1 MKAHPI
7 SYYGVF
13 IFDGNGDVLFS
24 ERYKLVEAR
33 NINVNIKIPNNSEIS
48 QFIKKTVIPYI
59 TGASTTNSP
68 IRNNFEIS
76 EGIQL
81 VVLGVK
87 NLYLSVIPH
96 IDNKSDSTSPIIEVS
111 SAYSLLAFL
120 DSVLSTSIKSLSGN
134 STPAAFS
141 HIRQL
146 ILQIMPFGT
155 PVIHDTQFALTVVSS
170 GDINRFSGG
179 YPTVASIAVPSWKT
193 SLLFPHPKLELKL
206 KETIIGSFTG
216 PINSNDVSNY
226 LFEVYGEIR
235 CNSSIQYLPDISLDI
250 GNFENAEN
258 ISSHFCVKSIEG
270 NKVIFSPP
278 SGTCQLIQ
286 YKTKLPPTM
295 QGPPIDG
302 VYKIKEDSSG
312 LNFSLT
318 INSHMSLK
326 KVTIQLPFPG
336 RGGIVKPQFQ
346 SPCGQ
351 LKMSK
356 KEATIMWVVELEEN
370 SSFTLTG
377 SMNFDVKNRAIP
389 GEKYF
394 AYVSFDNKKNTFS
407 GISIDKD
414 SVASNA
420 SQNLNVT
427 VESSYATE
435 SKKYTIWESPFE

>member
-258 ISSHFCVKSIEG
+258 ISSQDRKS
-270 NKVIFSPP
+270 
-278 SGTCQLIQ
+278 
-286 YKTKLPPTM
+286 
-295 QGPPIDG
+295 
-302 VYKIKEDSSG
+302 
-312 LNFSLT
+312 
-318 INSHMSLK
+318 
-326 KVTIQLPFPG
+326 
-336 RGGIVKPQFQ
+336 
-346 SPCGQ
+346 
-351 LKMSK
+351 
-356 KEATIMWVVELEEN
+356 VV
-370 SSFTLTG
+370 
-377 SMNFDVKNRAIP
+377 
-389 GEKYF
+389 
-394 AYVSFDNKKNTFS
+394 
-407 GISIDKD
+407 
-414 SVASNA
+414 
-420 SQNLNVT
+420 
-427 VESSYATE
+427 
-435 SKKYTIWESPFE
+435 